1 MDQVA
6 GVLEPV
12 RFFTSQIV
20 YFLPKLLSAAVVLVV
35 GWLIAKLLYSMV
47 VRSLKAINFGKLT
60 HKAGIDAFLEH
71 GDISRT
77 TGEIIAM
84 LIYWIVVLITL
95 LVASN
100 IVGLTVVSDLFS
112 DILQFVPKV
121 IVAVLILTIG
131 LYFARFFSEIIHA
144 YFLNVGFED
153 ADLIARLA
161 RYAIITFV
169 IIISLEQMDV
179 GTTIPRSAF
188 LILFGGVVFAL
199 ALMFG
204 LGGVK
209 WAESQFEKLASR
221 DRPGKSSKKAV
232 RKEPKSK

>member
-1 MDQVA
+1 
-6 GVLEPV
+6 
-12 RFFTSQIV
+12 
-20 YFLPKLLSAAVVLVV
+20 
-35 GWLIAKLLYSMV
+35 
-47 VRSLKAINFGKLT
+47 
-60 HKAGIDAFLEH
+60 
-71 GDISRT
+71 
-77 TGEIIAM
+77 
-84 LIYWIVVLITL
+84 
-95 LVASN
+95 
-100 IVGLTVVSDLFS
+100 
-112 DILQFVPKV
+112 VPKV

-221 DRPGKSSKKAV
+221 DRTGQTSKKV
-232 RKEPKSK
+232 TKKSTKTDK

>member
-1 MDQVA
+1 
-6 GVLEPV
+6 
-12 RFFTSQIV
+12 
-20 YFLPKLLSAAVVLVV
+20 
-35 GWLIAKLLYSMV
+35 